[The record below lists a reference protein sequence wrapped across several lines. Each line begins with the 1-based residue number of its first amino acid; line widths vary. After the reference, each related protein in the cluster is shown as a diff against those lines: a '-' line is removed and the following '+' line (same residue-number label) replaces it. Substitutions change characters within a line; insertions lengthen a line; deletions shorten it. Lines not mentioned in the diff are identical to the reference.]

1 MQPNRIILTTLAHVP
16 AKTRFISAEPLI
28 DEVDFSVEKAL
39 LDSFHWCIIGGESG
53 NKTGK
58 YQYRE
63 CKLEWIEKIMADLS
77 DTNVAVFV
85 KQMGGYLRNELKLMD
100 KKGGDIDEWPA
111 HLQVRDYPVKGL

>member
-1 MQPNRIILTTLAHVP
+1 
-16 AKTRFISAEPLI
+16 
-28 DEVDFSVEKAL
+28 
-39 LDSFHWCIIGGESG
+39 
-53 NKTGK
+53 
-58 YQYRE
+58 
-63 CKLEWIEKIMADLS
+63 MADLS